1 MIVKEE
7 LIAILISSLFYIGI
21 SYYSQIGIY
30 SYILSFLLYFFVVNI
45 FISTDQVSKSSDNG
59 LETKSIINQ
68 ILNSLIQPNDI
79 VSRIISRFLLLIY
92 DMFKLFILNIF
103 RYPII
108 NISIFFGLVLIIILI
123 SFVGTPL
130 DKNIMYENDTE
141 ISIEETEDL
150 IFKQSNKKRTH
161 NTRYNR
167 LTRNNSLNN
176 DAKSH
181 AQNMARNNYVAHK
194 SLTGETVKE
203 RYNYCKSGEN
213 IHQTWVYENVN
224 NPSGFGV
231 TNITS
236 EEEISQ
242 NTISGWMN
250 SRPHRENLM
259 NERWES
265 MGIGVAISENNKV
278 YVVQAFCS

>member
-92 DMFKLFILNIF
+92 NMFKLFILNIF

-130 DKNIMYENDTE
+130 DKNIMYENDTD

-161 NTRYNR
+161 NTKYNR